1 MTDENDDKQRRERS
15 RRRKRRAQLERAGTK
30 TTAAKKPDLTWLG
43 LDWLDSSRA
52 LGRAARNPAA
62 RESVTA
68 LIHGASMPC
77 GPRRRL
83 GNYGPG
89 PDRRTMVGCFLAF
102 FTHSSQ
108 AFLGSPLSCWL
119 SSRRLLA
126 LAPTQSRPR
135 CPNPNPNPNRVP
147 PSSERAPNP
156 LFSSSSHPRPCQ
168 TLSSPPVGLSFLIQP
183 PTDCR
188 RPPTGH
194 RHPETR
200 SAPFTDISPS
210 PSAPGTRRRSR
221 SLHKS
226 CCVAPA

>member
-15 RRRKRRAQLERAGTK
+15 RRRKRRAQRAGTK

-43 LDWLDSSRA
+43 LDWLDSSRT
-52 LGRAARNPAA
+52 LGRTARNPAA

-77 GPRRRL
+77 GPRGRA

-102 FTHSSQ
+102 FFTHSSQ
-108 AFLGSPLSCWL
+108 AFLGSPLSCCRSLRWRPPRVAPVAPIAYP
-119 SSRRLLA
+119 RRRSA
-126 LAPTQSRPR
+126 H
-135 CPNPNPNPNRVP
+135 
-147 PSSERAPNP
+147 P

-188 RPPTGH
+188 QPPTGH

-200 SAPFTDISPS
+200 SAPFADISLS
-210 PSAPGTRRRSR
+210 PSAPLDASF
-221 SLHKS
+221 SLTKV
-226 CCVAPA
+226 VASHPRE

>member
-15 RRRKRRAQLERAGTK
+15 RRRKRRAQRAGTK
-30 TTAAKKPDLTWLG
+30 TTAAKKPDLTWL
-43 LDWLDSSRA
+43 DSSRT

-77 GPRRRL
+77 GPRGRT

-135 CPNPNPNPNRVP
+135 CPNRIP
-147 PSSERAPNP
+147 PSLERAPTLFFKFQPPSALSNP
-156 LFSSSSHPRPCQ
+156 FIAPRGTLFSHPTTHR
-168 TLSSPPVGLSFLIQP
+168 LS
-183 PTDCR
+183 PTTNR
-188 RPPTGH
+188 TPT
-194 RHPETR
+194 P
-200 SAPFTDISPS
+200 
-210 PSAPGTRRRSR
+210 
-221 SLHKS
+221 
-226 CCVAPA
+226 

>member
-1 MTDENDDKQRRERS
+1 MTDENDDKQRQERS
-15 RRRKRRAQLERAGTK
+15 RRRKRRARRAGTK

-43 LDWLDSSRA
+43 LDWLDSSRT

-77 GPRRRL
+77 GPRGRA

-102 FTHSSQ
+102 FHSLISG
-108 AFLGSPLSCWL
+108 FLGLAPLML
-119 SSRRLLA
+119 SLLA

-135 CPNPNPNPNRVP
+135 CPNRVP
-147 PSSERAPNP
+147 PSSGRAPTLFKFQPPSALSNP
-156 LFSSSSHPRPCQ
+156 FIAPRGTLFS
-168 TLSSPPVGLSFLIQP
+168 IQP

-188 RPPTGH
+188 QPPTGH

-200 SAPFTDISPS
+200 SAPFADISQS
-210 PSAPGTRRRSR
+210 
-221 SLHKS
+221 
-226 CCVAPA
+226 